1 MARYTGPKA
10 KLCRRF
16 GENIFGTNKYDRILA
31 KRKYPSGQHGR
42 MMRRKMS
49 DYGIHLREKQKLRLT
64 YCLMEKQ
71 FKNYFTKA
79 AKASGVTGDNLM
91 QLLERRL
98 DNVVYRLG
106 FASTRMQSRQF
117 VTHGHFMVNGK
128 KVDIPSFLVKAGDI
142 IEVRPKSRGMKMLV
156 EAMERSETTS
166 PYSWLTVDK
175 ENMRGSFDQ
184 IPVASEIPVSV
195 DLRLIVEFYSK

>member
-16 GENIFGTNKYDRILA
+16 GENIFGTNKYDRILG
-31 KRKYPSGQHGR
+31 KRKHPAGQHGA
-42 MMRRKMS
+42 MMRRKLS
-49 DYGIHLREKQKLRLT
+49 DYGVHLKAKQQLRLT

-71 FKNYFTKA
+71 FKNYFVKA
-79 AKASGVTGDNLM
+79 AKAGGVTGDNLM

-106 FASTRMQSRQF
+106 FASTRMQARQF
-117 VTHGHFMVNGK
+117 VNHGHMMVNGK
-128 KVDIPSFLVKAGDI
+128 KVDIPSYLVKAGDI

-156 EAMERSETTS
+156 EAAERSEVTS

-175 ENMRGSFDQ
+175 ENMRGSFDS
-184 IPVASEIPVSV
+184 IPAASEIPVTV

>member
-10 KLCRRF
+10 KLCRKF
-16 GENIFGTNKYDRILA
+16 GENIFGGAKYDKILG
-31 KRKYPSGQHGR
+31 KRKFPPGQHGKN
-42 MMRRKMS
+42 MRRKLS
-49 DYGIHLREKQKLRLT
+49 DYGVHLKEKQKLRLT

-79 AKASGVTGDNLM
+79 VKVSGVTGDNLL

-106 FASTRMQSRQF
+106 FAVSRMQARQF
-117 VTHGHFMVNGK
+117 VTHGHFLVNGK
-128 KVDIPSFLVKAGDI
+128 KVDIPSYLLKAGDMV
-142 IEVRPKSRGMKMLV
+142 EVRPNSRGMKLLV
-156 EAMERSETTS
+156 EAMDRTEISS
-166 PYSWLTVDK
+166 PYAWLSVDK
-175 ENMRGSFDQ
+175 ENFRGQFNA
-184 IPVASEIPVSV
+184 IPAASEIPVSV

>member
-10 KLCRRF
+10 KVCRRF

-31 KRKYPSGQHGR
+31 KRKYPSGQHGK

-106 FASTRMQSRQF
+106 FATTRMQSRQF

-142 IEVRPKSRGMKMLV
+142 IEVRPKSRSMKMLV
-156 EAMERSETTS
+156 EALESSENTS

>member
-10 KLCRRF
+10 RLCRKF
-16 GENIFGTNKYDRILA
+16 GENIFGNAKYDKILA
-31 KRKYPSGQHGR
+31 KRKFPPGQHGKN
-42 MMRRKMS
+42 MRRKLS
-49 DYGIHLREKQKLRLT
+49 DYGVHLREKQKLRST

-71 FKNYFTKA
+71 FKNYFVKA
-79 AKASGVTGDNLM
+79 AKATGVTGDNLM

-106 FASTRMQSRQF
+106 FAVTRMQARQF

-128 KVDIPSFLVKAGDI
+128 KVDIPSFLVKVGDI
-142 IEVRPKSRGMKMLV
+142 IEVRPKSRGMKLLV
-156 EAMERSETTS
+156 EATERTEVSS
-166 PYSWLTVDK
+166 PYAWLSVDK
-175 ENMRGSFDQ
+175 ENFRGQFNA
-184 IPVASEIPVSV
+184 IPAASEIPVSV